1 MTCSLHYSLSL
12 DERIGLAMKHSGV
25 AITITSMTDFLAFGI
40 GATSAL
46 PALANFCAYS
56 AFSICAVF
64 LNMAS
69 FFLACLV
76 IDQRRIDAKRDG
88 IFCCFKKDK
97 YWIPN
102 KCSQTSLIGVIFK
115 VYADVVVKTPFK
127 FGVITLSIVLTLTSC
142 YGVSQLESKFD
153 LIDWFPPDSVVVKY
167 LREKEKL
174 FPAGGIKGKIYVL
187 EIPSVET
194 KLVMLHKLLET
205 VGNVPDLKENKINS
219 FLPHFFEYMSLKEK
233 ELYLNSTSNLP
244 QFLEYMTF
252 NAKTLETLSKREVRE
267 HLRDFLCSYGRIW
280 QNDIMYEGRMTLDC
294 SVMMR
299 IPPIRMMTFGYQ
311 HKRYRHF

>member
-1 MTCSLHYSLSL
+1 
-12 DERIGLAMKHSGV
+12 MKHSGV
-25 AITITSMTDFLAFGI
+25 AITITSITDFLAFGI

-46 PALANFCAYS
+46 PALGNFCAYS
-56 AFSICAVF
+56 AFSIFAVF
-64 LNMAS
+64 LNMSS
-69 FFLACLV
+69 FFLAWLV
-76 IDQRRIDAKRDG
+76 IDQRRIDSKRDG
-88 IFCCFKKDK
+88 LCCCLKKDT
-97 YWIPN
+97 YWVPN
-102 KCSQTSLIGVIFK
+102 KCSQTSFTGALFKMYAGVIRL
-115 VYADVVVKTPFK
+115 TTFK
-127 FGVITLSIVLTLTSC
+127 FGVITLSIGLTITSF
-142 YGVSQLESKFD
+142 YGASQLETIFD

-174 FPAGGIKGKIYVL
+174 FPAGGIKGMIYVS

-205 VGNVPDLKENKINS
+205 VGNVPDLKENKISS
-219 FLPHFFEYMSLKEK
+219 FLPLFFEYMSLKEK

-244 QFLEYMTF
+244 QFFDHTTLNE
-252 NAKTLETLSKREVRE
+252 KTLETMSSQEIRG
-267 HLRDFLCSYGRIW
+267 HLRDFLCSNGRVW

-311 HKRYRHF
+311 HKR

>member
-1 MTCSLHYSLSL
+1 M
-12 DERIGLAMKHSGV
+12 IGSG
-25 AITITSMTDFLAFGI
+25 
-40 GATSAL
+40 
-46 PALANFCAYS
+46 
-56 AFSICAVF
+56 
-64 LNMAS
+64 
-69 FFLACLV
+69 
-76 IDQRRIDAKRDG
+76 
-88 IFCCFKKDK
+88 
-97 YWIPN
+97 
-102 KCSQTSLIGVIFK
+102 
-115 VYADVVVKTPFK
+115 
-127 FGVITLSIVLTLTSC
+127 
-142 YGVSQLESKFD
+142 
-153 LIDWFPPDSVVVKY
+153 KY

-205 VGNVPDLKENKINS
+205 VGKIPDLKENKINS

-311 HKRYRHF
+311 HQR

>member
-1 MTCSLHYSLSL
+1 
-12 DERIGLAMKHSGV
+12 MKHSGV
-25 AITITSMTDFLAFGI
+25 AITITSITDFLAFGI

-46 PALANFCAYS
+46 PALGNFCAYS
-56 AFSICAVF
+56 AFSIFAVY
-64 LNMAS
+64 LNMSS

-76 IDQRRIDAKRDG
+76 IDQRRIDSKRDG
-88 IFCCFKKDK
+88 LCCCLKKDK
-97 YWIPN
+97 YWVPN
-102 KCSQTSLIGVIFK
+102 KYSQTSFMGAVFK
-115 VYADVVVKTPFK
+115 MYADVISLTAFK
-127 FGVITLSIVLTLTSC
+127 FGVITLSIGLTLTSF
-142 YGVSQLESKFD
+142 YGVSQLESRFD

-174 FPAGGIKGKIYVL
+174 FPAGGINGKIYIS

-194 KLVMLHKLLET
+194 KLVMLHKLLQN

-244 QFLEYMTF
+244 QFSEYMTF
-252 NAKTLETLSKREVRE
+252 NPITLETLSNREVRE
-267 HLRDFLCSYGRIW
+267 HLRDFLCSYGRVW
-280 QNDIMYEGRMTLDC
+280 QNDIMYEGRMALDC

-299 IPPIRMMTFGYQ
+299 IPPIQMMTFGYQ
-311 HKRYRHF
+311 HKRYRHS